1 MCVYVVSEA
10 TILLGHVP
18 RHFPTTDA
26 PFLMSCYTDVFPGQE
41 PPSTHSFPYK
51 SCLIFCFLFLFVLIP
66 TVCFT
71 AFTRQRSRPAQSPF
85 DIRSMSRRKMER
97 RRREKRA
104 WTGQVVGRVAEPAP
118 HIHMALMEGPSFLCQ
133 RQQEELDFCLFFQR
147 YPGLQLVCGGQ
158 KRGQKEEEREYVRS
172 KLDGSSR
179 IMIPRLI
186 SSSRGGVD
194 IRSII
199 ELHRYA
205 SGQMLLEP
213 TSPFSPVCLNQVCV

>member
-1 MCVYVVSEA
+1 M
-10 TILLGHVP
+10 LGHVP

-51 SCLIFCFLFLFVLIP
+51 SCLIFCLLFVVLIP

-85 DIRSMSRRKMER
+85 DIRSMSRREMER

-104 WTGQVVGRVAEPAP
+104 WTGQVVGRVAEPGPQP
-118 HIHMALMEGPSFLCQ
+118 HTYGPHGSAIFSMSTSTGGVGLLLVFLEIS
-133 RQQEELDFCLFFQR
+133 RVTASLWERKEDR
-147 YPGLQLVCGGQ
+147 RKREKIVCAAAM
-158 KRGQKEEEREYVRS
+158 
-172 KLDGSSR
+172 DGSSR

-186 SSSRGGVD
+186 SSSRGG
-194 IRSII
+194 
-199 ELHRYA
+199 
-205 SGQMLLEP
+205 
-213 TSPFSPVCLNQVCV
+213 